1 MGVAGARQG
10 APLVSD
16 ESANGP
22 AEIPKRKRPRR
33 LTGLQ
38 RLFVDEYLVDMN
50 ATQAYIRAGG
60 SPSSAKQCGHS
71 MLRKPLVSA
80 AIDAA
85 IDERLRDTRVSAQ
98 RVVLEL
104 AKLAFANM
112 ADYMRVGRDG
122 DPVTDFSNIDRDQAA
137 ALSEITVDD
146 FIEGRGEDARAVRRV
161 KFKLHD
167 KRGALVDLG
176 RHLGLFPERHQITGA
191 DGGPIEVA
199 SASPLDFAAIRA
211 KREAQTG

>member
-1 MGVAGARQG
+1 
-10 APLVSD
+10 
-16 ESANGP
+16 
-22 AEIPKRKRPRR
+22 
-33 LTGLQ
+33 
-38 RLFVDEYLVDMN
+38 
-50 ATQAYIRAGG
+50 
-60 SPSSAKQCGHS
+60 
-71 MLRKPLVSA
+71 
-80 AIDAA
+80 
-85 IDERLRDTRVSAQ
+85 VSAQ

>member
-10 APLVSD
+10 APLVSAD

-22 AEIPKRKRPRR
+22 AEIPKRKRR

-112 ADYMRVGRDG
+112 ADYMRVGLDG